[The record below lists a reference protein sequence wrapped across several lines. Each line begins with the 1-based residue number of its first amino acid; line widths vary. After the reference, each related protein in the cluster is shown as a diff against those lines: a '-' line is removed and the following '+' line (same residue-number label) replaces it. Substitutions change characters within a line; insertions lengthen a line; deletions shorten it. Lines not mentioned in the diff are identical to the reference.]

1 MAEKTLD
8 ASGLKCPQPILKV
21 AALAKTLE
29 EGDMLEIIADCP
41 SFPSDIKAWCDKT
54 GRTLLFCNDD
64 GTGTHTA
71 QVQF

>member
-8 ASGLKCPQPILKV
+8 AKGLKCPQPILKV
-21 AALAKTLE
+21 AALAKSLD

-41 SFPSDIKAWCDKT
+41 SFPNDIKAWCEKT